1 MNRDKAVQ
9 ARKPCVLVR
18 SDSINSR
25 LDGIG
30 LHFHVARPDRRP
42 RDAAAIR
49 WSRLYRP
56 MVLNVVERKL
66 EPDITVL
73 EISGR
78 LALGRESQR
87 IETMVEELSR
97 KGSARVVLDL
107 TGVDYIDSAGIGM
120 LALAAGKV
128 KEAGGTMAIVAPEG
142 RVLQLLNLTQLNLV
156 VKVSPT
162 VAAATA
168 GM

>member
-1 MNRDKAVQ
+1 
-9 ARKPCVLVR
+9 
-18 SDSINSR
+18 
-25 LDGIG
+25 
-30 LHFHVARPDRRP
+30 
-42 RDAAAIR
+42 
-49 WSRLYRP
+49 
-56 MVLNVVERKL
+56 MVLNVVERKI

-87 IETMVEELSR
+87 IETMVEELSN
-97 KGSARVVLDL
+97 KGSSRVVLDL

-120 LALAAGKV
+120 LALAAGKM

-142 RVLQLLNLTQLNLV
+142 RVLQLLNLTQLHLV
-156 VKVSPT
+156 VNVSPT